1 MRRRDPFP
9 LADALTIVTQS
20 LQPKTALAEVQ
31 RVWPQAVGEVIA
43 GWASPTS
50 ENAGTVTIICKDSV
64 TAHHL
69 NSMQSELLEKLITA
83 LPGQPIL
90 ALKFRVG
97 EAQ

>member
-9 LADALTIVTQS
+9 LADALTLVTQS

-31 RVWPQAVGEVIA
+31 RVWPQAVGELIA

-50 ENAGTVTIICKDSV
+50 ESAGTVTILCKDSV

-69 NSMQSELLEKLITA
+69 NSMQTELLEKLAVA
-83 LPGQPIL
+83 LPDQPLL

-97 EAQ
+97 EAE